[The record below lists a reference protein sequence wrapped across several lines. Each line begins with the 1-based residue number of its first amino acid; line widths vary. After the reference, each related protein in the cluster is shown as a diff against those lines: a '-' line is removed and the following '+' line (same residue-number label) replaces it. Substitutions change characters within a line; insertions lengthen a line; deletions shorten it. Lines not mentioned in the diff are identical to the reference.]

1 LKDKFTTR
9 PCFKGAIMVIIGILL
24 TRMGW
29 GDVGPTGFG
38 RLTTNLIFAP
48 ISYFLIALAG
58 LFMIKIIKVLETPS
72 QDAPT
77 PQINTKIFTN
87 FLIFVILY
95 IVGIFIMV
103 CNVIRY
109 NIDLYAIYFIIF
121 IGILWLLLGYYA
133 IQKQQAQL
141 VRDLIVTLAFTL
153 GIFYGAISNII
164 FLPIWI
170 YLIFLAAFFLQFSRE
185 LVKRF
190 PDEGEKEGADD
201 TSEELE
207 QPKDP
212 QKILKISLIFQLAAI
227 GFLILIFLTLLPY
240 IGIYA
245 PVFYLWPMIPG
256 AILIGVASFFT
267 WKSLSSERKPKR
279 IRILLRIAIL
289 IELIAFI
296 LAS

>member
-1 LKDKFTTR
+1 
-9 PCFKGAIMVIIGILL
+9 MVIIGILI

-29 GDVGPTGFG
+29 GNVGPTGFG
-38 RLTTNLIFAP
+38 RLTANLIFGP

-58 LFMIKIIKVLETPS
+58 LFIIKTVKLLENPS
-72 QDAPT
+72 QNPST
-77 PQINTKIFTN
+77 PQNNKKIFTN
-87 FLIFVILY
+87 FLIFGIFY
-95 IVGIFIMV
+95 IVGVFLMV
-103 CNVIRY
+103 YNVVRY
-109 NIDLYAIYFIIF
+109 NLDIYIIFFIVF

-133 IQKQQAQL
+133 VEKNQTQL
-141 VRDLIVTLAFTL
+141 VKELIITLAFAL
-153 GIFYGAISNII
+153 GVFYGGIANNII
-164 FLPIWI
+164 IPVWVF
-170 YLIFLAAFFLQFSRE
+170 LIFAAAFFLQLSRE

-190 PDEGEKEGADD
+190 PDASAEEEADD
-201 TSEELE
+201 TSEGLQ

-240 IGIYA
+240 IGIYS
-245 PVFYLWPMIPG
+245 PIFYLWPMIPG

-289 IELIAFI
+289 LELIAFI